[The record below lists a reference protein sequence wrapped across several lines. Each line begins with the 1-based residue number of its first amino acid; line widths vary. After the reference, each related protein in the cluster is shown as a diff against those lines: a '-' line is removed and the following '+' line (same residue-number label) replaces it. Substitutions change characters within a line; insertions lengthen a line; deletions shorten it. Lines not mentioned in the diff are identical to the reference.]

1 MSVYIYNIIIMSMIR
16 QRSVTTM
23 SLYQYRSLSPQLLL
37 INIILFIIMITKAN
51 LSESVSSMQASTD
64 LWQDWISTYDQ

>member
-1 MSVYIYNIIIMSMIR
+1 MIR

-37 INIILFIIMITKAN
+37 IKLILYY
-51 LSESVSSMQASTD
+51 L
-64 LWQDWISTYDQ
+64 YDNQS